1 MSVGIRFFSPTPS
14 YSSSPLP
21 ATPCNEASFWI
32 LHDNVY
38 GFFFYFFIAHGSKF
52 IGRTKATK
60 MFEGRKPWTRL
71 LVVGT
76 CWTCLLAGGKSFDW
90 KLKISWWAAVVWL
103 CRSELTDNVNF
114 LYRFMR
120 PPVSEVFR
128 QSIDDP

>member
-1 MSVGIRFFSPTPS
+1 MAFVFFHLPRPTLRLLSPRHRPTRHRS
-14 YSSSPLP
+14 GFY
-21 ATPCNEASFWI
+21 TIMFT
-32 LHDNVY
+32 V
-38 GFFFYFFIAHGSKF
+38 FFFYFFIAHGSKF

-90 KLKISWWAAVVWL
+90 KLKISWWTAVVWL
-103 CRSELTDNVNF
+103 CRSELTNNVNF